1 MAQENAE
8 RSAEDK
14 ALNDRLDK
22 EIRDREEACAQLQNR
37 FENMF
42 YSLIFLVINSLISSQ
57 IDMQGNSQFSEWM
70 NKMLSV
76 QEIWTN

>member
-1 MAQENAE
+1 MAQENSE

-42 YSLIFLVINSLISSQ
+42 YSLIF
-57 IDMQGNSQFSEWM
+57 
-70 NKMLSV
+70 
-76 QEIWTN
+76 

>member
-1 MAQENAE
+1 MAQENSE

-37 FENMF
+37 FENM
-42 YSLIFLVINSLISSQ
+42 VKSS
-57 IDMQGNSQFSEWM
+57 SF
-70 NKMLSV
+70 
-76 QEIWTN
+76 